1 MKKIFAIAL
10 TALLLLSFCACA
22 APAPAEPAPT
32 IDPENLASSEA
43 SWGAPAAPAEEAAPE
58 EEAPPAE
65 EAAPADASWD
75 YIAQKGELIVGLDA
89 TFAPMGFTDESGEI
103 VGFDIDLAK
112 AVCEELGVTAVFQP
126 IDWAAKEQE
135 LATKKID
142 CIWNG
147 MSATPE
153 RAASMSLSRNYLN
166 NAISIMCN
174 EGVEVTD
181 IAELAELNIGTQA
194 GSYGLDALKAHE
206 LYSTYADN
214 INEYEDY
221 AQCVMDLETGRL
233 DVVVGDAVYVQYING
248 QRAQQGKSTYAVS
261 DVNFGD
267 DLYAIGFRKG
277 ESALTDKVNGALQT
291 LIDNG
296 KAAEISTF
304 WFGSDL
310 VIK

>member
-1 MKKIFAIAL
+1 MKKTIAIL
-10 TALLLLSFCACA
+10 MTALLMLSLCACS
-22 APAPAEPAPT
+22 APAPAAEPVPT
-32 IDPENLASSEA
+32 VNPENLASSEA
-43 SWGAPAAPAEEAAPE
+43 SWGSATEAEPAAEPTAE
-58 EEAPPAE
+58 AE
-65 EAAPADASWD
+65 NADGSWE
-75 YIAQKGELIVGLDA
+75 YVKNNGKLIVGLDA

-112 AVCEELGVTAVFQP
+112 AVCAELGVEAVFQP

-135 LATKKID
+135 LNGKKID

-153 RAASMSLSRNYLN
+153 RAESMSLSRNYLN

-174 EGVEVTD
+174 EGVTVTD
-181 IAELAELNIGTQA
+181 IAQLKDLKIGTQA
-194 GSYGLDALKAHE
+194 GSYGLEALQGHE
-206 LYSTYADN
+206 LYETYKDN
-214 INEYEDY
+214 ISEYEDY
-221 AQCVMDLETGRL
+221 NQCVMDLDTGRL

-248 QRAQQGKSTYAVS
+248 QRATQNKSTYAVS

-277 ESALTDKVNGALQT
+277 ETELTNKVNEAIGT
-291 LIDNG
+291 LIENG
-296 KAAEISTF
+296 KAAEISNA

-310 VIK
+310 LIK

>member
-1 MKKIFAIAL
+1 MKKLIAIL
-10 TALLLLSFCACA
+10 MTAMMLVGMCACA
-22 APAPAEPAPT
+22 APAPAAEPVPT
-32 IDPENLASSEA
+32 VNPENLANAEA
-43 SWGAPAAPAEEAAPE
+43 SWSVSAEAEPAEEPAAE
-58 EEAPPAE
+58 G
-65 EAAPADASWD
+65 DGSWE
-75 YIAQKGELIVGLDA
+75 YIENNGKLIVGLDA

-112 AVCEELGVTAVFQP
+112 AVCEVLGVEAVFQP

-135 LATKKID
+135 LNGKKID

-153 RAASMSLSRNYLN
+153 RAESMSLSRNYLN

-174 EGVEVTD
+174 KDVTVTD
-181 IAELAELNIGTQA
+181 IAQLKDLKIGTQA
-194 GSYGLDALKAHE
+194 GSYGLEALQANE
-206 LYSTYADN
+206 LYDTYKDN
-214 INEYEDY
+214 ISEYEDY
-221 AQCVMDLETGRL
+221 NQCVMDLDTGRL

-248 QRAQQGKSTYAVS
+248 QRAAQGKDTYAVS

-277 ESALTDKVNGALQT
+277 EADLTNKVNDAIAT
-291 LIDNG
+291 LIENG
-296 KAAEISTF
+296 KAAEISNA

>member
-1 MKKIFAIAL
+1 MKKLL
-10 TALLLLSFCACA
+10 TVMMAALLLVTACACA
-22 APAPAEPAPT
+22 APAAPAATAAPT
-32 IDPENLASSEA
+32 LPKDPTVIAEAEA
-43 SWGAPAAPAEEAAPE
+43 SWPAPEGEAAAPAADPE
-58 EEAPPAE
+58 PGVTDE
-65 EAAPADASWD
+65 SWL
-75 YIAQKGELIVGLDA
+75 YIENNGKLIVGLDA

-112 AVCEELGVTAVFQP
+112 AVCEVLGVEPVFQP

-135 LATKKID
+135 LNGKKID

-153 RAASMSLSRNYLN
+153 RAESMSLSRNYLN

-174 EGVEVTD
+174 EGVTVTD
-181 IAELAELNIGTQA
+181 IAQLKDLKVGTQA
-194 GSYGLDALKAHE
+194 GSYGLEALQAHE
-206 LYSTYADN
+206 LYDTYKDN
-214 INEYEDY
+214 ISEYEDY
-221 AQCVMDLETGRL
+221 NQCVMDLDTGRL

-248 QRAQQGKSTYAVS
+248 QRAAQGKTTYAVS

-277 ESALTDKVNGALQT
+277 DLELTNKVNDAIQT
-291 LIDNG
+291 LIENG
-296 KAAEISTF
+296 KAAEISNA

>member
-1 MKKIFAIAL
+1 MKKLIAIL
-10 TALLLLSFCACA
+10 MTALMLVIACACA
-22 APAPAEPAPT
+22 APAPAPAPAPAA
-32 IDPENLASSEA
+32 DPDTLAAAEA
-43 SWGAPAAPAEEAAPE
+43 SWGASEGAAAAEEPAAEEDGSWSYI
-58 EEAPPAE
+58 EANG
-65 EAAPADASWD
+65 
-75 YIAQKGELIVGLDA
+75 KLIVGLDA

-103 VGFDIDLAK
+103 IGFDIDLAK
-112 AVCEELGVTAVFQP
+112 AVCEELGVEAVFQP

-135 LATKKID
+135 LSAKKID

-153 RAASMSLSRNYLN
+153 RAESMSLSRNYLN

-174 EGVEVTD
+174 KDVVVTD
-181 IAELAELNIGTQA
+181 IAQLKDLKIGTQA
-194 GSYGLDALKAHE
+194 GSYGLEALEAHE
-206 LYSTYADN
+206 LYETFKDN
-214 INEYEDY
+214 ISEYEDY
-221 AQCVMDLETGRL
+221 NQCVMDLDTGRL

-248 QRAQQGKSTYAVS
+248 QRAQQGKDTYAVS

-277 ESALTDKVNGALQT
+277 DTALTEKVNGALET
-291 LIDNG
+291 LIANG
-296 KAAEISTF
+296 KAAEISTN